1 MLTKMKL
8 QNRMLVM
15 ILSAVLLVFCIVMA
29 IVITQTHNSA
39 MTSAYKSTEFQA
51 EDNANMIKAEV
62 DTALGVART
71 LAENFQGY
79 EQFPIE
85 YRRAIF
91 SMMLENTLKANPN
104 FLCVWTIWE
113 PNAVDGSDKPNRNL
127 ANSDAS
133 GRFMPSF
140 FRSNGVIKPD
150 VSAIDETSPASGYY
164 TIPKKTKKETFTEPY
179 KYAYEPGG
187 KEYWETTVSVPILKN
202 GEFLGAVGIDLNLEQ
217 IQRLTAGVKA
227 YETGYGMVTSN
238 EGVYVAH
245 SRADAVGQSLIQI
258 SEKNQAQQEAIKA
271 GKVFSQTDYSIALN
285 TDVLRVFVPIKIG
298 STSTP
303 WSFGLAV
310 PVKEILV
317 DTYNMIYAFI
327 GIGLLA
333 FAIFFLVVWY
343 IARSISLPIG
353 LAALQLKQI
362 AQYNLSHDVPEKWLA
377 YGGEIGLLARS
388 INITTGNM
396 RSLVSE
402 LALAAQ
408 DMAASS
414 QQLSATAENVSADM
428 EEVSAATEEI
438 SAGLET
444 VSASAQE
451 VNASSEDMTMAL
463 SNLVAEAADGSET
476 ARNIEARAR
485 VVEQESKEAA
495 DMTEHL
501 YKEIKA
507 RVDQSIEEA
516 NVVNEISTMADT
528 IAGIAGQTNL
538 LALNA
543 AIEAARAGEQGR
555 GFAVVADEVRKL
567 AEDSSNTVNNIK
579 GLTSDVQKS
588 INNLIAH
595 TNELLEFMNEKVFK
609 DYVTMVK
616 VGGRYA
622 DDANSFL
629 MLTDK
634 VSNMSKHVMASVSEV
649 GAAIS
654 SVATTVNESAQG
666 AQEIASSAEHTSLS
680 LAEVVEFTSQ
690 LAQNAE
696 KLNLLVTKFKL

>member
-1 MLTKMKL
+1 MFIKMKL

-15 ILSAVLLVFCIVMA
+15 ILSAVLLVFCVVMA

-39 MTSAYKSTEFQA
+39 MTNAYKSTEFQA
-51 EDNANMIKAEV
+51 QDNANLIKGEL
-62 DTALGVART
+62 DTALGVAKT

-85 YRRAIF
+85 NRRAVF
-91 SMMLENTLKANPN
+91 SMMLENTLKGNPN

-113 PNAVDGSDKPNRNL
+113 PNAVDGNDRSNSRSL
-127 ANSDAS
+127 NSDTS
-133 GRFMPSF
+133 GRFMPSYY
-140 FRSNGVIKPD
+140 RSDGVIKPD
-150 VSAIDETSPASGYY
+150 VSTMDETSPDSGYY

-202 GEFLGAVGIDLNLEQ
+202 GEFLGAVGIDINLER
-217 IQRLTAGVKA
+217 IQNLTAEVKA
-227 YETGYGMVTSN
+227 YDTGYGMVTSN

-245 SRADAVGQSLIQI
+245 PRTDAVGQTLIQI
-258 SEKNQAQQEAIKA
+258 SEKNKAQQEAIKA

-285 TDVLRVFVPIKIG
+285 TDVLRVFVPIRIS

-310 PVKEILV
+310 PVKEILT
-317 DTYNMIYAFI
+317 DTYKMIYLFI

-333 FAIFFLVVWY
+333 FAVFFLVVWY
-343 IARSISLPIG
+343 IARSISKPIG
-353 LAALQLKQI
+353 LAASQLKQI
-362 AQYNLSHDVPEKWLA
+362 AQYNLSYDVPEKWLA
-377 YGGEIGLLARS
+377 YGGEIGLLAKS
-388 INITTGNM
+388 INTTTMNM
-396 RSLVSE
+396 RAMVSE

-451 VNASSEDMTMAL
+451 VNASGEDMTLAL

-476 ARNIEARAR
+476 AKNIGARAKM
-485 VVEQESKEAA
+485 VELESKEAA
-495 DMTEHL
+495 DMTERL

-567 AEDSSNTVNNIK
+567 AEDSSNTVHNIK
-579 GLTSDVQKS
+579 GLTGDVQKS

-595 TNELLEFMNEKVFK
+595 TNELLEFVNEKVFK

-622 DDANSFL
+622 ADANSFL

-634 VSNMSKHVMASVSEV
+634 VSNMSQQVMSSVNDVSK
-649 GAAIS
+649 AIG
-654 SVATTVNESAQG
+654 SVATTVNQSARG

-696 KLNLLVTKFKL
+696 KLNMLVMKFKV